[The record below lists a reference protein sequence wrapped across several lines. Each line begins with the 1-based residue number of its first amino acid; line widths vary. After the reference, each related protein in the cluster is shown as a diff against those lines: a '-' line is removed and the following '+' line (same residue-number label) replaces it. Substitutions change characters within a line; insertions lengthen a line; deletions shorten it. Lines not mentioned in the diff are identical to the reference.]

1 MTDTSYQPSA
11 SDERGSPER
20 PAADVVGGELTR
32 RSRARAVAIGA
43 LAVLVVVLAGGAAV
57 AARLLGNGGAQ
68 PESALPA
75 SAVLFAKIDLDPTA
89 AQKVDAFRFLNKFP
103 ALKDKTG
110 TDEDLLQQLFD
121 AAGRNGALK
130 GVDYAHDVEPWLGKR
145 AAVAV
150 LPGTG
155 SSVAIP
161 VVAVQVTDPD
171 AARVGLGKLH
181 QAAGTGVG
189 GFVVGDEYALIAQD
203 DATARA
209 AAEAAA
215 KAPLGADKGFTADMR
230 ALGDPGIAAA
240 WGDLARIADL
250 ERAGLA
256 STGSGDPE
264 ADAVLRQQL
273 DHARGHLAVALR
285 FAGGDSLELA
295 GRVTGGV
302 SLPGMAGTTVH
313 HIGELPATTV
323 AALSIDHADVI
334 AGQLVDEVAG
344 VMEAQGTSREDALA
358 DLAAQMGLFLPQDA
372 KAFVGRNLLL
382 ALDGAGLTSTPAFG
396 MRTVSDPAAASA
408 VFATIQADLDRFQ
421 VLPTGTIAYDEVDDG
436 IVLAST
442 PAYEQVLAHGG
453 GGLGKAPRFTAA
465 VPEADSAQGIL
476 YVDIATLLDRVG
488 NHLDLSPDVRK
499 NLEPIAALGLT
510 GTSSGDGAAQF
521 SLRITT
527 R

>member
-1 MTDTSYQPSA
+1 M
-11 SDERGSPER
+11 
-20 PAADVVGGELTR
+20 
-32 RSRARAVAIGA
+32 I
-43 LAVLVVVLAGGAAV
+43 
-57 AARLLGNGGAQ
+57 
-68 PESALPA
+68 
-75 SAVLFAKIDLDPTA
+75 
-89 AQKVDAFRFLNKFP
+89 
-103 ALKDKTG
+103 
-110 TDEDLLQQLFD
+110 
-121 AAGRNGALK
+121 
-130 GVDYAHDVEPWLGKR
+130 
-145 AAVAV
+145 
-150 LPGTG
+150 
-155 SSVAIP
+155 
-161 VVAVQVTDPD
+161 AVQVTDPH
-171 AARVGLGKLH
+171 AARAGLGKL
-181 QAAGTGVG
+181 QKAAGTDVG

-203 DATARA
+203 EATARA
-209 AAEAAA
+209 AAQGAE
-215 KAPLGADKGFTADMR
+215 KAPLAADKGFTADMK

-256 STGSGDPE
+256 STGTGDPD

-285 FAGGDSLELA
+285 FAGGDGLELA
-295 GRVTGGV
+295 GRVTGGQPV
-302 SLPGMAGTTVH
+302 PGMAGTTVH

-334 AGQLVDEVAG
+334 AGQLVDEVAS

-358 DLAAQMGLFLPQDA
+358 DIGAQAGLFLPADA

-382 ALDGAGLTSTPAFG
+382 ALDGEGLTSTPAFG
-396 MRTVSDPAAASA
+396 MRTVSDPASASA

-453 GGLGKAPRFTAA
+453 GSLGKAARFTAA
-465 VPEADSAQGIL
+465 VPRADSAQGIL
-476 YVDIATLLDRVG
+476 YVDVATLLDRAG
-488 NHLDLSPDVRK
+488 SHLDLSPELRK
-499 NLEPIAALGLT
+499 NLQPIAALGLT
-510 GTSSGDGAAQF
+510 ETSSGDGAGQF